1 MTFRVVTP
9 QGHMA
14 YRLGLVTD
22 LHDQVGLSV
31 TICDTTT
38 GVEWATFRTS
48 KLDVK
53 RCSNVRPG

>member
-1 MTFRVVTP
+1 
-9 QGHMA
+9 MA